1 MQDLLSR
8 LGTLD
13 SKIDPLPLD
22 QIARTAGFVKR
33 SPRKAEARQWL
44 RAICLLSVLPARSF
58 RTFGWLLGLIEG
70 SCHSKQN
77 VGKRINGGFI
87 CFLQQV
93 LEQLTARLA
102 GANLQIDHALKVF
115 DRIIVQDSTVIGLP
129 AHLARH
135 FPGASNQTGKAIAGM
150 RVQAFFDLL
159 SESCLWFSI
168 SPFTRNDQKASA
180 DILEVARPGDLVVR
194 DLGYSSLQVFEHMQA
209 AGIDFLSRLKYRT
222 LLFDINGEPLD
233 LLHELQKSGH
243 LDIPVYIGAKARVQV
258 RLVAAPVP
266 ETVAAERRRK
276 ARNNRDR
283 RTNPSKDRMR
293 LLGWTILVTTVQAEL
308 LAADLLV
315 RAYGLR
321 WRIETLFKAWKSHF
335 RLGRIP
341 PCASAAFVCALIL
354 AGLLYV
360 AVFQCLFQTLQRKE
374 HSTQQPLSPLKLASL
389 VQNLAAIE
397 LYSSLENLPEGSLMA
412 ITLYHCQ
419 YDRRQRINYYQQL
432 ANFALG

>member
-13 SKIDPLPLD
+13 SKIDPLPLE

-33 SPRKAEARQWL
+33 SPRKADARQWL

-58 RTFGWLLGLIEG
+58 RTLGWLLGLIEG

-77 VGKRINGGFI
+77 VGKRINDGFI

-93 LEQLTARLA
+93 LELFTARLA

-135 FPGASNQTGKAIAGM
+135 FPGASNQTGKPIAGM

-168 SPFTRNDQKASA
+168 APFTRNDQRASA

-209 AGIDFLSRLKYRT
+209 AGIDFLSRLKYGT
-222 LLFDINGEPLD
+222 LLFDKNGEPLD
-233 LLHELQKSGH
+233 LLHELQKSGR
-243 LDIPVYIGAKARVQV
+243 LDVPVHIGAKTRVPV
-258 RLVAAPVP
+258 RVVAVPVP

-293 LLGWTILVTTVQAEL
+293 LLGWTILITTVQAEL

-341 PCASAAFVCALIL
+341 ACASAAFVCALIL

-374 HSTQQPLSPLKLASL
+374 HSTQLPLSPLKLASL

-397 LYSSLENLPEGSLMA
+397 LNSCLENLPDGSLMA
-412 ITLYHCQ
+412 ITLYHCK